1 MNILVINGSPK
12 GEYSITYQTVL
23 YLQTVFNNHSY
34 EVLHVGQTYRKYEK
48 DFSEAKAAIEKAD
61 LLLFSYP
68 VYTFLVPYQ
77 LHRFIELIKENK
89 VDLKGKVATQITT
102 SKHFYD
108 VTAHRFIE
116 DNVKDMG
123 LKYIKGFSADMDDL
137 LTKKG
142 QKDALVFFRMLML
155 DIDNKLYEPSHPSL
169 PIANHVKVTK
179 LTQESEKKADNDSI
193 RTVAIVADLRD
204 DDSQL
209 KDMIERFSI
218 RMGMCNIKTRFVN
231 IRKANIKGGCLSCFH
246 CASTGECVY
255 KDDFQSMLRNQIQE
269 CDGIVLAFS
278 IKDHSM
284 GSTFKMYDDRQ
295 FCNGHRTVTMGKPFG
310 YLISGNL
317 SVEENLRMVI
327 EARAEVGGNFLAY
340 VATDEFDP
348 DTEIDTLSKK
358 LNFALKHEFYKPANF
373 YGVGGMKIF
382 RDLIYLM
389 QGLMRADHRFY
400 KEHGQYDF
408 PQKKKGTLLKMY
420 AVGALVNNP
429 KILKK
434 IGKNAMNEGA
444 VKPYKKVIEKRK

>member
-1 MNILVINGSPK
+1 MKVLVINGSPK

-23 YLQTVFNNHSY
+23 YIQQRFTNYSF
-34 EVLHVGQTYRKYEK
+34 EVLHVGQTYRKYEN
-48 DFSEAKAAIEKAD
+48 DFSEAKEAIERAD
-61 LLLFSYP
+61 ILLFAYP

-77 LHRFIELIKENK
+77 LHRFIELMKENNL
-89 VDLKGKVATQITT
+89 DLRNKVATQITT

-123 LKYIKGFSADMDDL
+123 LKYIKGLSADMDDL

-142 QKDALVFFRMLML
+142 QKEASLFFRMLTL
-155 DIDNKLYEPSHPSL
+155 DIENNVFEPSHPIL

-179 LTQESEKKADNDSI
+179 LTQTSENTPDTDSV
-193 RTVAIVADLRD
+193 RTVAVVADLKEND
-204 DDSQL
+204 TQL
-209 KDMIERFSI
+209 KAMIDRFII
-218 RMGMCNIKTRFVN
+218 RMGKCNIKTRLIN
-231 IRKANIKGGCLSCFH
+231 IEDIDIRGGCLSCFK
-246 CASTGECVY
+246 CAIDGNCAY
-255 KDDFQSMLRNQIQE
+255 KDDFQNVLREQIQT
-269 CDGIVLAFS
+269 CNGIVLAFS

-284 GSTFKMYDDRQ
+284 GSRFKMYDDRQ

-317 SVEENLRMVI
+317 SSEENLRTVI

-348 DTEIDTLSKK
+348 DTEIDNLAKK
-358 LNFALKHEFYKPANF
+358 INFAIKHEFSKPANF

-389 QGLMRADHRFY
+389 QGLMKADHRFY

-420 AVGALVNNP
+420 AVGALLSNP
-429 KILKK
+429 KIVKK
-434 IGKNAMNEGA
+434 AGNNVMNEGMLA
-444 VKPYKKVIEKRK
+444 PYKKVIEKGK

>member
-1 MNILVINGSPK
+1 MKVLVINGSPK

-23 YLQTVFNNHSY
+23 YIKQRFANYSFD
-34 EVLHVGQTYRKYEK
+34 VLHVGQTYRKYEN
-48 DFSEAKAAIEKAD
+48 DFSQAKEAIEKAD
-61 LLLFSYP
+61 ILLFSYP

-77 LHRFIELIKENK
+77 LHRFIELMKENK
-89 VDLKGKVATQITT
+89 LDLRDKIATQITT

-116 DNVKDMG
+116 DNLKDMG
-123 LKYIKGFSADMDDL
+123 VKYIKGLSADMDDL

-142 QKDALVFFRMLML
+142 QKEASLFFRMLTL
-155 DIDNKLYEPSHPSL
+155 DIDNNIFEPLHPIL

-179 LTQESEKKADNDSI
+179 LTPESEKGSIPDPI
-193 RTVAIVADLRD
+193 RTVAIVADLKD
-204 DDSQL
+204 DDNQL
-209 KDMIERFSI
+209 KDMIDRFI
-218 RMGMCNIKTRFVN
+218 LRMGKCNIKTRLVN
-231 IRKANIKGGCLSCFH
+231 INKINIKGGCLSCFH
-246 CASTGECVY
+246 CASTGDCVY
-255 KDDFQSMLRNQIQE
+255 KDDFQTVLREKIQT

-317 SVEENLRMVI
+317 STEENLRMVI
-327 EARAEVGGNFLAY
+327 EARAEVGENFLAY
-340 VATDEFDP
+340 VATDEYDP
-348 DTEIDTLSKK
+348 DYEIDCLAKK
-358 LNFALKHEFYKPANF
+358 LNFALKHGFYKPSNF

-420 AVGALVNNP
+420 AVGAAVNNP

-444 VKPYKKVIEKRK
+444 IKPYKKIIEKRK